1 MINLNLPTFEPE
13 LKSEADGLYIKDI
26 VRRKFVK
33 LTPEEWVRQHFIN
46 YLVAILHYPKTKIR
60 TEIGMK
66 YSQRQKRADVIVF
79 DTHGEPYMIVECKSF
94 EIPINANT
102 LLQISSYQSVMKAKF
117 LVLTNGIVHLYYR
130 IMAEKF
136 IQIAELPA
144 HSKDNF

>member
-1 MINLNLPTFEPE
+1 MINLNLPSFEPE
-13 LKSEADGLYIKDI
+13 LKSEADGLYIKDV

-46 YLVAILHYPKTKIR
+46 YLVVILHYPKTKIR
-60 TEIGMK
+60 IEIGMR

-79 DTHGEPYMIVECKSF
+79 DSNGEPNIIVECKSF
-94 EIPINANT
+94 EIPINTST
-102 LLQISSYQSVMKAKF
+102 LLQISSYQSVMKAKY

-130 IMAEKF
+130 ITSEKL

-144 HSKDNF
+144 HS